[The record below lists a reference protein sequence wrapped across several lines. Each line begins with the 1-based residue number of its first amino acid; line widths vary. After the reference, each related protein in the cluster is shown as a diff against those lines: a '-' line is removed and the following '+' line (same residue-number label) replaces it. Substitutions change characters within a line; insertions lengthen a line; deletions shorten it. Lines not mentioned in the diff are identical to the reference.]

1 MYVLLNSA
9 IKILSFTYWFFKLL
23 PSSKKVT
30 FISRQSNEPSLDIS
44 MLSGKITELHPEYE
58 CVILC
63 RKIEGG
69 IMSKLRYCFHMLRQ
83 MYHLATS
90 EVIVLDSYSILV
102 SILDH
107 KKNLLVIQMWHSV
120 GTMKKFGY
128 SILDMPEGSSS
139 KLAHIMKM
147 HRGYDYILAASEAY
161 KPHLAD
167 GFNYP
172 IEKIIT
178 MPLPRVEA
186 LKDKSRASQTRQ
198 KILEKYPQ
206 LGVKKNIL
214 YVPTFRKEEPEKF
227 KSAAA
232 SLADAVDYENYNLII
247 KVHPLAELDLTHE
260 HAIIDNYFSS
270 FDMLFIADYVISDYS
285 CIIYE
290 AAIRKLPL
298 YLYTYDYEH
307 YMNTRDIYMDYKK
320 EMPGPVCNTAADT
333 VQAIKKDICRPK
345 DVEKFLNKYVYSGSK
360 HETQD
365 IVDFIFSNKKCN
377 DKHQNRCINS
387 FYL

>member
-1 MYVLLNSA
+1 MYILLNA
-9 IKILSFTYWFFKLL
+9 AVKILSFIYWFFKLL

-30 FISRQSNEPSLDIS
+30 FISRQSNEPSLDIR
-44 MLSGKITELHPEYE
+44 MLTEKITELHPEYE
-58 CVILC
+58 CIVLC

-69 IMSKLRYCFHMLRQ
+69 IISKLGYCFHMLRQ

-102 SILDH
+102 SILNH
-107 KKNLLVIQMWHSV
+107 KKSLLVIPMWHSV

-172 IEKIIT
+172 LEKIVT
-178 MPLPRVEA
+178 LPLPRVEA
-186 LKDKSRASQTRQ
+186 LKDESRASQTRQ
-198 KILEKYPQ
+198 KILEKYPH
-206 LGVKKNIL
+206 LCEKKNIL
-214 YVPTFRKEEPEKF
+214 YVPTFRKDEPEKF
-227 KSAAA
+227 KTAAA
-232 SLADAVDYENYNLII
+232 SLADAVDYRNYDLII
-247 KVHPLAELDLTHE
+247 KAHPLAELDLTHK
-260 HAIIDNYFSS
+260 HAIIDHDFSS

-290 AAIRKLPL
+290 AAIRKLPI

-307 YMNTRDIYMDYKK
+307 YMGTRDIYMDYKK
-320 EMPGPVCNTAADT
+320 EMPGPICSTAAETVRAIENDT
-333 VQAIKKDICRPK
+333 CRPEE
-345 DVEKFLNKYVYSGSK
+345 VEKFLNRYVSSK
-360 HETQD
+360 SDQETQD
-365 IVDFIFSNKKCN
+365 IVDFIFSIKK
-377 DKHQNRCINS
+377 H
-387 FYL
+387 

>member
-1 MYVLLNSA
+1 MYVLLNA
-9 IKILSFTYWFFKLL
+9 AVKILSFIYWFFKLL
-23 PSSKKVT
+23 PTSEKVT
-30 FISRQSNEPSLDIS
+30 FISRQSNEPSLDIR
-44 MLSGKITELHPEYE
+44 MLADKITELHPDYE

-69 IMSKLRYCFHMLRQ
+69 IMSKLGYCFHMIRQ

-172 IEKIIT
+172 LEKIVT
-178 MPLPRVEA
+178 LPLPRVEA
-186 LKDKSRASQTRQ
+186 LKDEARAEKTRQ
-198 KILEKYPQ
+198 KIMAKYPQ
-206 LGVKKNIL
+206 LSRKKNIL
-214 YVPTFRKEEPEKF
+214 YVPTFRKDDPESF
-227 KSAAA
+227 RAAA
-232 SLADAVDYENYNLII
+232 AALADAVDYESYDLII
-247 KVHPLAELDLTHE
+247 KAHPLARLDLTHE
-260 HAIIDNYFSS
+260 HAIVDHDFSS

-290 AAIRKLPL
+290 AAVRNLPL
-298 YLYTYDYEH
+298 YLYTYDYDH
-307 YMNTRDIYMDYKK
+307 YMGTRDIYMDYRK
-320 EMPGPVCNTAADT
+320 EMPGPVCSTAAET
-333 VQAIKKDICRPK
+333 VQAIKNDICRPE
-345 DVEKFLNKYVYSGSK
+345 DVEKFLNKYVYSGSH

-365 IVDFIFSNKKCN
+365 IVDFIFSRKK
-377 DKHQNRCINS
+377 I
-387 FYL
+387 